1 MTTTTST
8 TAGAATF
15 NPMRDRRVAGALAVL
30 LAMGG
35 LAFANFAGSGESG
48 GAGGYAVSVLVVAAV
63 SALLFGRVLPN
74 ATDPGRTSWILA
86 ASALVTCVVFWS
98 GIPFVLGMGAIYS
111 GGQARRNAPVALG
124 ALAIVLA
131 LVGSVIG

>member
-1 MTTTTST
+1 MNTTTST
-8 TAGAATF
+8 AGATTF
-15 NPMRDRRVAGALAVL
+15 SPVRDPRAAGALAVL

-48 GAGGYAVSVLVVAAV
+48 GAGAYAVSVLVVAAV
-63 SALLFGRVLPN
+63 SALLFARVLPN
-74 ATDPGRTSWILA
+74 ATDPGRAGWILA

-98 GIPFVLGMGAIYS
+98 GLPFVLGMGAIYS
-111 GGQARRNAPVALG
+111 GGQAGRNAPVALG

-131 LVGSVIG
+131 LVGCVID